1 MSKGARAHTLAH
13 GAWCIAMSLCLR
25 ARAILLV
32 NAHRREGGKSCRGGC
47 GLRKIDRIPQSR
59 PKRRT
64 GLMLRSRLVQQAR
77 REAERSS
84 QHFRSAEERRE
95 CESSEHLRRRHPVS
109 IAARAP
115 PVPPAPTGVRAS
127 ARGSR
132 AGWVTGHLLTF
143 LHFFVSVHLVSASAR
158 HRAPALNPPPLLYV
172 GPSTLSTSVCDNQDQ
187 VANTPRAATRAA
199 RAKARLSAL
208 RYLQRAKTLSSLRRR
223 RDRRLRVG
231 EGDVADGDGHLL
243 FHEGARLA
251 LLHGLH
257 VLGANV
263 DALDEDL
270 LLLHVD
276 REKLAHRALRIRTKR
291 RATRVRCG
299 NVCLRSHWAATR
311 DGWLRCPPA
320 TTGRRFPRT
329 QQKQAASENAAC
341 RAHPALL
348 AAPLGG
354 HASSILVS

>member
-95 CESSEHLRRRHPVS
+95 CESSEHLRIHPVS

-115 PVPPAPTGVRAS
+115 PVPPARGPRVRPGV
-127 ARGSR
+127 
-132 AGWVTGHLLTF
+132 AGWGVGHLLTF

-172 GPSTLSTSVCDNQDQ
+172 GP
-187 VANTPRAATRAA
+187 
-199 RAKARLSAL
+199 L
-208 RYLQRAKTLSSLRRR
+208 RYLHERLRQPGPGCQHPTRSNPRRACQSQALCAAVFATCQDAQLTPPAPRPPAARRR
-223 RDRRLRVG
+223 
-231 EGDVADGDGHLL
+231 
-243 FHEGARLA
+243 
-251 LLHGLH
+251 
-257 VLGANV
+257 
-263 DALDEDL
+263 
-270 LLLHVD
+270 
-276 REKLAHRALRIRTKR
+276 
-291 RATRVRCG
+291 
-299 NVCLRSHWAATR
+299 
-311 DGWLRCPPA
+311 
-320 TTGRRFPRT
+320 GRR
-329 QQKQAASENAAC
+329 C
-341 RAHPALL
+341 
-348 AAPLGG
+348 
-354 HASSILVS
+354 